1 MPSCGKIFR
10 TIQAKQIEE
19 DDLGKAKQFRLFSV
33 ARPHMRGFHSSWFCF
48 FIAFT
53 SWFGIQP
60 LLPTIRKEF
69 GFSKVDL
76 ANSGTASVAATI
88 AVRVIIGPLCD
99 KFGPRRTMAGLLICG
114 AIPMA
119 LSGLIKTA
127 TGLIV
132 LRLFIG
138 VLGGTFV
145 PCQFWSSAM
154 FSPKIVG
161 TANALVGGWGNLG
174 GGFTFL
180 LMPGLFQLVKKCGAD
195 EFLAWKIAVAIPA
208 AVCVI
213 IGKVNFTTNVYNES
227 SHFQNQHNYVRV

>member
-1 MPSCGKIFR
+1 MSYCGKIFR
-10 TIQAKQIEE
+10 TIQAKQIER
-19 DDLGKAKQFRLFSV
+19 DDLGKAKQFRLFSI
-33 ARPHMRGFHSSWFCF
+33 ARPHMRGFHASWFGF
-48 FIAFT
+48 FVAFT

-69 GFSKVDL
+69 GFSKKDL

-88 AVRVIIGPLCD
+88 AVRVVIGALCD
-99 KFGPRRTMAGLLICG
+99 RFGPRRAMAGLLISG

-119 LSGLIKTA
+119 LAGVINSA

-138 VLGGTFV
+138 VLGGCFV
-145 PCQFWSSAM
+145 PCQFWTSAM

-161 TANALVGGWGNLG
+161 TANAVVGGWGNLG
-174 GGFTFL
+174 GGFTFI
-180 LMPGLFQLVKKCGAD
+180 LMPGLFQLVKKCGAH

-208 AVCVI
+208 AICVI
-213 IGKVNFTTNVYNES
+213 TGNATLFSLYTIEHVIFWHRS
-227 SHFQNQHNYVRV
+227 P